1 MLLSDRWEEARVSR
15 ASSECAVSEGGVRRR
30 ETALD
35 AAVARNEIVVA
46 VQDGTAA
53 AVLVLAERHRAR
65 ALEWIAE
72 PDVSQALVLVAGL
85 GVPRVEDVGLVQ

>member
-1 MLLSDRWEEARVSR
+1 MPP
-15 ASSECAVSEGGVRRR
+15 SECTASEGGVRRH

-65 ALEWIAE
+65 ALEWTAE
-72 PDVSQALVLVAGL
+72 PDASRALVLVAGL
-85 GVPRVEDVGLVQ
+85 GVPRVEGVGLVR